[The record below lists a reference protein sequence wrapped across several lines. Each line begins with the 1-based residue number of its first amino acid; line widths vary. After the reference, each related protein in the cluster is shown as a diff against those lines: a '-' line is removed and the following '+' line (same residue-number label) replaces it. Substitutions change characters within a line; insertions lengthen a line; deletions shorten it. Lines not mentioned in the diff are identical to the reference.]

1 MDTDV
6 PLLQCP
12 RIADCR
18 HSLDDLLVSG
28 LGGASVPLV
37 DAVSG
42 TPLPPAVRASVETAW
57 TDERLLVLFTCVE
70 EHVWATHTA
79 RDAPLYDEEVVEV
92 FLAPTGDVRH
102 YYELEVSP
110 ANVLFDA
117 RVKSPDLD
125 RKTMQVETDW
135 TCAGLET
142 RAHVDGTL
150 RRTVPTHG
158 EPPSAAGWRAA
169 LSIPFAAFPEVSAP
183 RPGDRWRANFYRI
196 ERGREVSYAAWS
208 PTMERPANFHVPARF
223 GVLCFQG

>member
-1 MDTDV
+1 MDHSV

-12 RIADCR
+12 RSLYSG
-18 HSLDDLLVSG
+18 HSLDDLLFSG
-28 LGGASVPLV
+28 LGGASAPLV

-42 TPLPPAVRASVETAW
+42 MPLPPAVRASVETAW
-57 TDERLLVLFTCVE
+57 TDERLLVLFTCAE

-79 RDAPLYDEEVVEV
+79 RDAPLYEEEVVEV

-125 RKTMQVETDW
+125 RKTMQVETRW

-150 RRTVPTHG
+150 GRTSPADG
-158 EPPSAAGWRAA
+158 EPPSASGWRAA
-169 LSIPFAAFPEVSAP
+169 LSIPFAAFSEVAPP
-183 RPGDRWRANFYRI
+183 RPGDQWRANFYRI
-196 ERGREVSYAAWS
+196 ERSREVSYAAWS
-208 PTMERPANFHVPARF
+208 PTLERPANFHVPARF
-223 GVLCFQG
+223 GVLRFVG